1 MIKHSRIALLT
12 ILLLASLIA
21 YCQEQYMGVCSVV
34 TSGSKEITFE
44 SAGVS
49 PKKNLVET
57 NAIQSLFYTLFYTG
71 LEGVNN
77 NKPLIAK
84 ENKTYTNG
92 FFNDQAKYTF
102 YVVSSNPIGKIEK
115 IGNDYR
121 GTFQIQ
127 IRYSKLISDLKMNK
141 VYSDVSNPTSAGTQ
155 DVAELSNVVLP
166 TVIVVPYRQPG
177 ETFASILQN
186 DYDKRIAVN
195 AVQQGFEEK
204 NITTVD
210 LMSKLNAA
218 ERRAQY
224 DQNADAGQSNDRR
237 LLQTS
242 GADIYVEVDIV
253 KDVQP
258 QGSRVSLT
266 LKAYETASGN
276 IVANQVAT
284 TQRRFQTIAS
294 DVLCA
299 YAVQDNMTAFLE
311 QIMKNFAP
319 SKGTRVVLNVS
330 IDGSSAKTM
339 NDPAGKNGYSL
350 SNIIRQWV
358 RKNAYE
364 GKYHMQG
371 MVDDNMVFD
380 WITIPPVDSD
390 GLRMDA
396 GQFAFLLESYLK
408 ETEGIQCSSRLDG
421 NTVMI
426 TIY

>member
-1 MIKHSRIALLT
+1 
-12 ILLLASLIA
+12 
-21 YCQEQYMGVCSVV
+21 
-34 TSGSKEITFE
+34 
-44 SAGVS
+44 
-49 PKKNLVET
+49 
-57 NAIQSLFYTLFYTG
+57 
-71 LEGVNN
+71 
-77 NKPLIAK
+77 
-84 ENKTYTNG
+84 
-92 FFNDQAKYTF
+92 
-102 YVVSSNPIGKIEK
+102 
-115 IGNDYR
+115 
-121 GTFQIQ
+121 
-127 IRYSKLISDLKMNK
+127 MNK

-224 DQNADAGQSNDRR
+224 DQ
-237 LLQTS
+237 
-242 GADIYVEVDIV
+242 V